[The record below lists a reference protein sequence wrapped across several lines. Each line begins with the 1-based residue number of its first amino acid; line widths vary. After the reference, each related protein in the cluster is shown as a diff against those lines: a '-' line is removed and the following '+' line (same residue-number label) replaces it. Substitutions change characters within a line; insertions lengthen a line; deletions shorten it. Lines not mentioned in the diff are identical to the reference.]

1 MVITNFQADVVVV
14 GGGVAGVMAAVAAGR
29 TGVRVLLVERCG
41 FLGGNAT
48 GGLVGPFSTTYFND
62 EKVIAGLTDE
72 VIERLDELGATLGT
86 QKCPY
91 PPGTTFG
98 TGGWITTFDAEK
110 LKFVLDDMVAG
121 AGVQVLYNTQMHH
134 VNLSEKNT
142 INDVLVHSKAGTHSI
157 SGKIFIDA
165 TGDGD
170 LAALSGAK
178 FNVGSEDGEIQPA
191 TLIVD
196 VSNVDLNKIKQY
208 MVVHPEEFAWS
219 TFPEYD
225 KNPTRPC
232 VAGSGFLSLIRN
244 AKQNGELQLGRSR
257 ITFFSGVNEGQLKL
271 NATRVNTRKIDD
283 LETLS
288 ASEVEGRNQV
298 RSLVNFIK
306 KYIPGCEN
314 AEICAMGDYIGVR
327 ESRRV
332 IGEYILNRED
342 VLSGARFPD
351 AIGCGAYPIDK
362 HKPDDYGD
370 DVILDD
376 VWIEL
381 EDAYDIP
388 YRCLLP
394 LGIDNLLV
402 AGRPISTTHDA
413 MGSTRLMVHCM
424 VTGQA
429 AGAAAALSIRSRKN
443 PRNISIES
451 LQTELINQN
460 AFIRKN

>member
-1 MVITNFQADVVVV
+1 MVTESFHSDVVVV

-29 TGVRVLLVERCG
+29 KGAGVILVERCG

-72 VIERLDELGATLGT
+72 VIERLEELGATLGT

-91 PPGTTFG
+91 PPGVTFG

-110 LKFVLDDMVAG
+110 LKFVLDDMIAD
-121 AGVQVLYNTQMHH
+121 AGVKVLYHTQMHQ
-134 VNLSEKNT
+134 VNVSEKGV
-142 INDVLVHSKAGTHSI
+142 INDILVHSKAGTHCI
-157 SGKIFIDA
+157 SGRIFVDA

-178 FNVGSEDGEIQPA
+178 FNVGSKDGEVQPA

-196 VSNVDLNKIKQY
+196 VNNVDLKKIKHY
-208 MVVHPEEFAWS
+208 MVAYPEEFAWA

-225 KNPTRPC
+225 KNPVRPC
-232 VAGSGFLSLIRN
+232 VAGSGFLSLIRK
-244 AKQNGELQLGRSR
+244 AKKIGELQLGRSR
-257 ITFFSGVNEGQLKL
+257 ITFFSGVYEGQVKL
-271 NATRVNTRKIDD
+271 NATRVNIRKIDD
-283 LETLS
+283 IETLS
-288 ASEVEGRNQV
+288 ASEIEGRNQV
-298 RSLVNFIK
+298 RSLTNFIK
-306 KYIPGCEN
+306 NYLPGCEN

-327 ESRRV
+327 ESRRI
-332 IGEYILNRED
+332 IGDYILNRED
-342 VLSGARFPD
+342 VLMGARFPD

-362 HKPDDYGD
+362 HKPDDHGD
-370 DVILDD
+370 DLILDD

-394 LGIDNLLV
+394 LGIENLLV

-429 AGAAAALSIRSRKN
+429 AGVAAALSICTGKD
-443 PRNISIES
+443 PRNINIET
-451 LQTELINQN
+451 LQTELIKQN